1 MTASPSGPKSAALSG
16 GVDAVDRA
24 LAILASFVPGREK
37 QTLAQIAAATGL
49 YKSTILR
56 LARSLEHG
64 GYLHRHP
71 DGTFA
76 PGPEPLRLA
85 AIYKRG
91 LRLEERVRPILRALV
106 AQTGESASFFRR
118 EGDLRLCLYREETPR
133 AIRDHIMEGDFLP
146 LGVGAAGHVLA
157 MADQAAWDGTPIVS
171 TGERDAETAAIA
183 APVFD
188 LQGRLSMVAT
198 ALATPAFAV
207 EEDEAVAT
215 RLLAACRLATQAC
228 GGVWPA

>member
-188 LQGRLSMVAT
+188 HSALTGALTLSGP
-198 ALATPAFAV
+198 LARFDADHIARMS
-207 EEDEAVAT
+207 A
-215 RLLAACRLATQAC
+215 LLADHARTLTMQL
-228 GGVWPA
+228 GGQYP